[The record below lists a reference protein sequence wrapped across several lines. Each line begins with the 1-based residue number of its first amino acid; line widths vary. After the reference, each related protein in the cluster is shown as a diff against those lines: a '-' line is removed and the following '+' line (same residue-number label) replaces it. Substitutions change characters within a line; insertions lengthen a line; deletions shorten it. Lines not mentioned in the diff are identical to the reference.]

1 MGVEAMAIPCDV
13 ADQANV
19 QEMFGAVKEKY
30 GRLDILFN
38 NAGFGAGGSTFEDVP
53 LEDWKSV
60 VDTCLTG
67 SFICTQE
74 AFKIMKAQSPMGGR
88 IVNNGSVS
96 AQRPRPVSAAYTSAK
111 HGLMGLTKATSL
123 DGRAYDIGCGQID
136 IGNATEEADQAGFAQ
151 RPQPWRPGEAV
162 PLMDEPTFTW
172 DDCAQAVLYMC
183 SLPLTANVLQM
194 TVMATKAPLIG
205 RG

>member
-1 MGVEAMAIPCDV
+1 MRECQPLAC
-13 ADQANV
+13 
-19 QEMFGAVKEKY
+19 
-30 GRLDILFN
+30 RLAQSLSRKLLRCS
-38 NAGFGAGGSTFEDVP
+38 GFGAGGSTFEDVP

-151 RPQPWRPGEAV
+151 RPQPWRPGGGGAPHGRADLHLGRLRAGRALHV
-162 PLMDEPTFTW
+162 LAAADGQRAA
-172 DDCAQAVLYMC
+172 DDRYGDQHAARRPRL
-183 SLPLTANVLQM
+183 SLRW
-194 TVMATKAPLIG
+194 K
-205 RG
+205 R